1 MSRIGCKHK
10 KKKVLLYSAILS
22 LTLGSN
28 SYAIAKDVT
37 VSDGATLKNVIQNA
51 TEFTS
56 IQFAKDINIS
66 SLNTIK
72 IGTNTIEIDGN
83 KNRLVNEKDSRFIF
97 SNDSSLTL
105 KKFKLCRKECKYS
118 C

>member
-1 MSRIGCKHK
+1 M
-10 KKKVLLYSAILS
+10 YSAILS

-56 IQFAKDINIS
+56 IQFAKDIDIS
-66 SLNTIK
+66 GLNTIK

-83 KNRLVNEKDSRFIF
+83 KNRLVNEQDSRFIF
-97 SNDSSLTL
+97 QMIQV
-105 KKFKLCRKECKYS
+105 
-118 C
+118 